1 MKIQI
6 TPAHDPD
13 LLCEFEIPRKSGKT
27 IEFTVPR
34 MEYTSP
40 EVNDKFDAWFAD
52 RMSDK
57 PLLDDEGNPVL
68 NEDGSRKVAERK
80 PITDREVT
88 LKMLEVC
95 GVPKTTLNQL
105 EKLTN
110 GELSAIW
117 KQWGEASKVT
127 PGESDA
133 SATS

>member
-6 TPAHDPD
+6 TPAHSPD
-13 LLCEFEIPRKSGKT
+13 LLCEFEIPRKSGKA
-27 IEFTVPR
+27 IEFSVPR
-34 MEYTSP
+34 MEYTPP
-40 EVNDKFDAWFAD
+40 EANDKFDAWFAD

-57 PLLDDEGNPVL
+57 PELDDEGNPVL
-68 NEDGSRKVAERK
+68 NEDGTPKIAPRKT
-80 PITDREVT
+80 ISDREVT

-95 GVPKTTLNQL
+95 GVPKSTLTQL

-110 GELSAIW
+110 GELSQIYA
-117 KQWGEASKVT
+117 QWGEASKVT